1 MESRLRLGFRS
12 SASHIDDFSKR
23 GTHAMRVIDDEFEVK
38 LGRIGNRRAKRAA
51 GYLRRVRQEA
61 AKAGASARA
70 GSSFSG
76 GRIGRGRAHGAVL
89 AGRGRSQGQRRV
101 VVKARIV
108 RIKSGDTG
116 AVRAHLRYVQ
126 RDGVT
131 REGEPGELYDAS
143 NDRADGKTFTERS
156 AGDRHQFR
164 FIVAPED
171 SAELSDLKPFVRDL
185 MRQME
190 QDLGTRLDW
199 VAADHFNTGHPHTH
213 IVLRGKDGDG
223 NDLVIARDYI
233 AHGFRSR
240 AAELITR
247 ELGPE
252 TDIEVA
258 RKLQQEITAERL
270 TRLDRSI
277 LRDAPGG
284 ALELGALSGREPAW
298 QTARIGRLRT
308 LERMGLAEETEPGR
322 WRIDSELEPKLRRMG
337 ERGDIIKT
345 MHREMA
351 AAGIAPAAG
360 DYAIFDPERGDRR
373 LIGRV
378 VGEGFADELTERRY
392 VVIDGVDGRTH
403 YAELGA
409 LGVNDEPPVRNSIL
423 ELRPRVAEPRVIDR
437 TIAKISAVHDGIYG
451 ERLHREFDPQASGE
465 FVGAHVRR
473 LEAMR
478 REGMVSRLADG
489 SWSVGRDYLDRALRY
504 EKLQQSRNPVQVSV
518 LSWQR
523 LEDLPQALGAT
534 WLDRKLIG
542 KEPDELASIGFGA
555 EVETALR
562 ARRQWLI
569 EQGLAREEGD
579 QMHFA
584 RNVLETLET
593 RELTRT
599 AAEISART
607 GLEHVDAKTG
617 EKISGIY
624 RRMLTLNSGRFAL
637 IERSHEFVLVPWRP
651 VLERARGQLVTGQV
665 GGDGISWSVGI
676 KRGIGR

>member
-1 MESRLRLGFRS
+1 
-12 SASHIDDFSKR
+12 
-23 GTHAMRVIDDEFEVK
+23 MREIDDEFDVK
-38 LGRIGNRRAKRAA
+38 LGRIGNRRARRATS
-51 GYLRRVRQEA
+51 YLRRVRQEA
-61 AKAGASARA
+61 TKAGASARA
-70 GSSFSG
+70 GSSFTG
-76 GRIGRGRAHGAVL
+76 GRIGRGRAQGAVL
-89 AGRGRSQGQRRV
+89 AGRGRGQGQRRV
-101 VVKARIV
+101 VIKARIV

-131 REGEPGELYDAS
+131 REGERGELYDAS
-143 NDRADGKTFTERS
+143 NDRADAKNFTERS
-156 AGDRHQFR
+156 GGDRHQFR

-171 SAELSDLKPFVRDL
+171 SAELADLKPFVRDL
-185 MRQME
+185 MRQLE

-213 IVLRGKDGDG
+213 IVLRGKDDEG
-223 NDLVIARDYI
+223 NDLIIARDYI

-252 TDIEVA
+252 TEIEVA
-258 RKLQQEITAERL
+258 RKLQREITAERL
-270 TRLDRSI
+270 TRLDRSV

-284 ALELGALSGREPAW
+284 VLELGALSGREPAW

-308 LERMGLAEETEPGR
+308 LERMGLAEETKPGH
-322 WRIDSELEPKLRRMG
+322 WRIDLELEPKLRRMG

-351 AAGIAPAAG
+351 AAGVSRAAG
-360 DYAIFDPERGDRR
+360 DYAIFDPERGDRH
-373 LIGRV
+373 LVGRV

-403 YAELGA
+403 YAEIGA
-409 LGVNDEPPVRNSIL
+409 LGANGEPPVRNAIL
-423 ELRPRVAEPRVIDR
+423 ELRSRVPEPRAIDR
-437 TIAKISAVHDGIYG
+437 TIAEIAARHGGIYRD
-451 ERLHREFDPQASGE
+451 RLHREFDPQASSE
-465 FVGAHVRR
+465 FVGTHIRR

-489 SWSVGRDYLDRALRY
+489 GWSVGRDYLDRALRY
-504 EKLQQSRNPVQVSV
+504 EQLQQSRAPVRIAV
-518 LSWQR
+518 LSWQK

-534 WLDRKLIG
+534 WLDRKLVG
-542 KEPDELASIGFGA
+542 KEPDELASTGFGA

-569 EQGLAREEGD
+569 EQGLAREEGG
-579 QMHFA
+579 QMRFA
-584 RNVLETLET
+584 RNMLGTLEA

-599 AAEISART
+599 AADISARS
-607 GLEHVDAKTG
+607 GLAHVDAKAG
-617 EKISGIY
+617 DRIEGVY

-637 IERSHEFVLVPWRP
+637 IEQSREFVLVPWRP

-665 GGDGISWSVGI
+665 GGEGISWSIGI

>member
-1 MESRLRLGFRS
+1 
-12 SASHIDDFSKR
+12 
-23 GTHAMRVIDDEFEVK
+23 MREIDDEFEVK
-38 LGRIGNRRAKRAA
+38 FGRIGNRRGRRATS
-51 GYLRRVRQEA
+51 YLRRVRQEA
-61 AKAGASARA
+61 TKVGTGARA
-70 GSSFSG
+70 GSSFTGS
-76 GRIGRGRAHGAVL
+76 RIGRGGAQGTVL
-89 AGRGRSQGQRRV
+89 SGRRRSQGQRRV

-108 RIKSGDTG
+108 RIKSGDLG

-143 NDRADGKTFTERS
+143 SDRADGKSFTERS

-171 SAELSDLKPFVRDL
+171 SAELADLKPFVRDL

-213 IVLRGKDGDG
+213 IVLRGKDDQG

-240 AAELITR
+240 AAELVTR

-258 RKLQQEITAERL
+258 RKLQQEITAERF

-308 LERMGLAEETEPGR
+308 LERMGLVDETEPGR
-322 WRIDSELEPKLRRMG
+322 WRIDPDLEPKLRRMG

-351 AAGIAPAAG
+351 AAGVRRAAS
-360 DYAIFDPERGDRR
+360 DYAIFDPEGSAHR
-373 LIGRV
+373 LVGRV

-403 YAELGA
+403 YAEIGA
-409 LGVNDEPPVRNSIL
+409 LGANEEAPVRNMIL
-423 ELRPRVAEPRVIDR
+423 ELRSRVAEPRAMDR
-437 TIAKISAVHDGIYG
+437 TIASVAARHGGIYSD
-451 ERLHREFDPQASGE
+451 RLHREFDPQVSGE
-465 FVGAHVRR
+465 FVGSHVRR

-489 SWSVGRDYLDRALRY
+489 TWDVGKDYLDRALRY
-504 EKLQQSRNPVQVSV
+504 EKLQQRRNPVRTEV

-534 WLDRKLIG
+534 WLDRKLVG
-542 KEPDELASIGFGA
+542 KEPDELASAGFGA

-562 ARRQWLI
+562 TRRQWLI
-569 EQGLAREEGD
+569 EQGLAREQDG
-579 QMHFA
+579 QVRYA
-584 RNVLETLET
+584 RDLLRTLEG
-593 RELTRT
+593 RELSQT
-599 AAEISART
+599 AAEIAART
-607 GLEHVDAKTG
+607 GLDRVDVKAGDSLTG
-617 EKISGIY
+617 VY
-624 RRMLTLNSGRFAL
+624 RRMLTLNSGRYAL
-637 IERSHEFVLVPWRP
+637 IERSHDFALVPWRP
-651 VLERARGQLVTGQV
+651 VLERARGQLVTGSV
-665 GGDGISWSVGI
+665 GSEGISWSIGI

>member
-1 MESRLRLGFRS
+1 
-12 SASHIDDFSKR
+12 
-23 GTHAMRVIDDEFEVK
+23 MREIDDEFEAK
-38 LGRIGNRRAKRAA
+38 LGRIGNRRAGRAHS
-51 GYLRRVRQEA
+51 YLRRVRQEA

-70 GSSFSG
+70 SSSFTG
-76 GRIGRGRAHGAVL
+76 GRIGRGRAQGAVL

-101 VVKARIV
+101 VIKARIV
-108 RIKSGDTG
+108 RIKSGDLG

-143 NDRADGKTFTERS
+143 NDRADGKDFTERS

-171 SAELSDLKPFVRDL
+171 SVELADLKPFVRDL
-185 MRQME
+185 MQQME
-190 QDLGTRLDW
+190 QDLGTKLDW

-213 IVLRGKDGDG
+213 IVLRGKDDQE

-240 AAELITR
+240 AAELMTR
-247 ELGPE
+247 ELGRE
-252 TDIEVA
+252 TEIEVA

-270 TRLDRSI
+270 TRLDRNI
-277 LRDAPGG
+277 LRDAAGG
-284 ALELGALSGREPAW
+284 VLELGALSAREPVW

-322 WRIDSELEPKLRRMG
+322 WQIDPELEPRLRRMG

-351 AAGIAPAAG
+351 AAGVTRAPG
-360 DYAIFDPERGDRR
+360 DYAIFDPQGSAHR
-373 LIGRV
+373 LVGRV

-403 YAELGA
+403 YAEIGA
-409 LGVNDEPPVRNSIL
+409 LRPNEEAPVRNTIL
-423 ELRPRVAEPRVIDR
+423 ELRSRVPEPRAIDR
-437 TIAKISAVHDGIYG
+437 TIASVAAGNGGIYS
-451 ERLHREFDPQASGE
+451 ERAHRQFDPQASGE
-465 FVGAHVRR
+465 YVGSHVRR

-478 REGMVSRLADG
+478 REGVVGRLADG
-489 SWSVGRDYLDRALRY
+489 SWSVGRDYLDRVLQY
-504 EKLQQSRNPVQVSV
+504 EKLQQTRNPVRVTV

-523 LEDLPQALGAT
+523 LEVLPQALGTT
-534 WLDRKLIG
+534 WLDRTLVG
-542 KEPDELASIGFGA
+542 MEPDGLASTGFGA

-562 ARRQWLI
+562 TRRQWLI
-569 EQGLAREEGD
+569 EQGLAREEAG
-579 QMHFA
+579 QMRFA
-584 RNVLETLET
+584 RNMLETLEA
-593 RELTRT
+593 RELART
-599 AAEISART
+599 AADISART
-607 GLEHVDAKTG
+607 GLAHVDVKAG
-617 EKISGIY
+617 DKIEGVY

-637 IERSHEFVLVPWRP
+637 IERSQEFALVPWRP
-651 VLERARGQLVTGQV
+651 VLERARGQLVTGHV
-665 GGDGISWSVGI
+665 GGEGISWSIGI

>member
-1 MESRLRLGFRS
+1 
-12 SASHIDDFSKR
+12 
-23 GTHAMRVIDDEFEVK
+23 MREIDDEFEVE
-38 LGRIGNRRAKRAA
+38 LGRIGNRRPTKAA

-61 AKAGASARA
+61 AKAGAGARA
-70 GSSFSG
+70 GSSFTG
-76 GRIGRGRAHGAVL
+76 GRIGRGRAQGAVL
-89 AGRGRSQGQRRV
+89 TGRGRSQGQRRV
-101 VVKARIV
+101 VIKARIV
-108 RIKSGDTG
+108 RIKSADLG

-131 REGEPGELYDAS
+131 RDGEPGELYDAS
-143 NDRADGKTFTERS
+143 NDRADGKDFAERS
-156 AGDRHQFR
+156 TGDRHQFR

-171 SAELSDLKPFVRDL
+171 SAELADLKPFVRDL

-213 IVLRGKDGDG
+213 IVLRGQDDAGG
-223 NDLVIARDYI
+223 DLVIARDYI
-233 AHGFRSR
+233 ANGFRSR

-252 TDIEVA
+252 TEIEVA

-277 LRDAPGG
+277 LRDSSDG
-284 ALELGALSGREPAW
+284 ALEVRVPSGREPAW

-308 LERMGLAEETEPGR
+308 LERMGLAEESEPGR
-322 WRIDSELEPKLRRMG
+322 WRIDPKLEPKLRRMG

-351 AAGIAPAAG
+351 AAGISKAAG
-360 DYAIFDPERGDRR
+360 DYTIFDPEGHVRR
-373 LIGRV
+373 LVGRV

-392 VVIDGVDGRTH
+392 VVIDGMDGRTH
-403 YAELGA
+403 YAEIGA
-409 LGVNDEPPVRNSIL
+409 LGANDEPAVRNTIL
-423 ELRPRVAEPRVIDR
+423 ELRSRVAEPRAIDR
-437 TIAKISAVHDGIYG
+437 TIAEIGARHGGSYSD
-451 ERLHREFDPQASGE
+451 RLHREFDPQASGE
-465 FVGAHVRR
+465 FVGSHVRR

-489 SWSVGRDYLDRALRY
+489 NWDVGKDYLDRALRY
-504 EKLQQSRNPVQVSV
+504 EELQRSRNPVRVAV

-534 WLDRKLIG
+534 WLDRKLLG
-542 KEPDELASIGFGA
+542 KESQELAATGFGA
-555 EVETALR
+555 DVETALR

-569 EQGLAREEGD
+569 EQGLAREEGG
-579 QMHFA
+579 QVRFA
-584 RNVLETLET
+584 RNMIETLEA
-593 RELTRT
+593 RELART
-599 AAEISART
+599 AVEISART
-607 GLEHVDAKTG
+607 GLEHVDAKAG
-617 EKISGIY
+617 EQVSGIY

-637 IERSHEFVLVPWRP
+637 IERSHDFALVPWRP
-651 VLERARGQLVTGQV
+651 VLERARGQLVTGSV
-665 GGDGISWSVGI
+665 GGEGISWSIGI
-676 KRGIGR
+676 KRGLGR

>member
-1 MESRLRLGFRS
+1 
-12 SASHIDDFSKR
+12 
-23 GTHAMRVIDDEFEVK
+23 MREVDDEFEVK
-38 LGRIGNRRAKRAA
+38 LGRIGNRKAKRADS
-51 GYLRRVRQEA
+51 YLRRVRQEA
-61 AKAGASARA
+61 SKAGASARA
-70 GSSFSG
+70 GTSFTG
-76 GRIGRGRAHGAVL
+76 GRIGRGHAQGAVL
-89 AGRGRSQGQRRV
+89 AGRGQSQGQRRV

-108 RIKSGDTG
+108 RIKSGDLS
-116 AVRAHLRYVQ
+116 AMRAHLRYVQ

-131 REGEPGELYDAS
+131 REDEPGELYDAS
-143 NDRADGKTFTERS
+143 NDRADSKAFTERS
-156 AGDRHQFR
+156 TGDRHQFR

-171 SAELSDLKPFVRDL
+171 SAELADLKPFVRDL

-233 AHGFRSR
+233 AHGFRAR

-252 TDIEVA
+252 TEIEVA

-277 LRDAPGG
+277 LRDAQGG
-284 ALELGALSGREPAW
+284 VLELGALSGREPFW

-308 LERMGLAEETEPGR
+308 LERMGLAEENEPGR
-322 WRIDSELEPKLRRMG
+322 WRIDAELEPKLRRMG

-351 AAGIAPAAG
+351 AAGIARAAG
-360 DYAIFDPERGDRR
+360 DYTIFDPERGVHS
-373 LIGRV
+373 LVGRV

-403 YAELGA
+403 YAELGT
-409 LGVNDEPPVRNSIL
+409 LGANEEPPVRNTIL
-423 ELRPRVAEPRVIDR
+423 ELRSRVAEPRATDR
-437 TIAKISAVHDGIYG
+437 TIAEIANMHDGIYSD
-451 ERLHREFDPQASGE
+451 RLHREFDPKASGE
-465 FVGAHVRR
+465 YVGSHVRR

-478 REGMVSRLADG
+478 RQGLVSRLADG

-504 EKLQQSRNPVQVSV
+504 EKLQQSRSPVRVAV

-534 WLDRKLIG
+534 WLDRKLVG
-542 KEPDELASIGFGA
+542 KEPAELASTGFGA

-569 EQGLAREEGD
+569 EQGLAREEGG
-579 QMHFA
+579 QVRFA
-584 RNVLETLET
+584 RNMLKTLET
-593 RELTRT
+593 RELART

-607 GLEHVDAKTG
+607 GLERLDAKAG
-617 EKISGIY
+617 DKIDGVY

-665 GGDGISWSVGI
+665 GGEGISWSIGM

>member
-1 MESRLRLGFRS
+1 M
-12 SASHIDDFSKR
+12 
-23 GTHAMRVIDDEFEVK
+23 HAMREIDDEFEVK
-38 LGRIGNRRAKRAA
+38 LGRIGNRRARKSIS
-51 GYLRRVRQEA
+51 YLRRVRQEI
-61 AKAGASARA
+61 AKAGAGARTA
-70 GSSFSG
+70 SSFSG
-76 GRIGRGRAHGAVL
+76 GRIGRGHAQGAIL
-89 AGRGRSQGQRRV
+89 AGRRRSHGQRRV
-101 VVKARIV
+101 VIKARIV
-108 RIKSGDTG
+108 RIKSGDLG

-131 REGEPGELYDAS
+131 RRGEPGELYDAS
-143 NDRADGKTFTERS
+143 NDRADGKSFAERS

-171 SAELSDLKPFVRDL
+171 GAELSDLKPFVRDL

-199 VAADHFNTGHPHTH
+199 AAADHFNTGHPHTH
-213 IVLRGKDGDG
+213 VVLRGKDGDG

-252 TDIEVA
+252 TEIEVA
-258 RKLQQEITAERL
+258 RKLSQEITAERL
-270 TRLDRSI
+270 TRLDRGI
-277 LRDAPGG
+277 LRDASGG

-308 LERMGLAEETEPGR
+308 LERMGLADETEPGR
-322 WRIDSELEPKLRRMG
+322 WRIDPELEPKLRRMG

-351 AAGIAPAAG
+351 AAGISRAAG
-360 DYAIFDPERGDRR
+360 DYAIFDPERGDCR
-373 LIGRV
+373 LVGRV

-403 YAELGA
+403 YAEVGA
-409 LGVNDEPPVRNSIL
+409 LGANEEAPVRNTIL
-423 ELRPRVAEPRVIDR
+423 ELRPRVAEPRAIDR
-437 TIAKISAVHDGIYG
+437 TIAEIAARQGGIYSD
-451 ERLHREFDPQASGE
+451 RLHREFDPQASGE
-465 FVGAHVRR
+465 FLGTHVRR

-478 REGMVSRLADG
+478 REGMVTRLADG
-489 SWSVGRDYLDRALRY
+489 SWSVGQDYLDHARRY
-504 EKLQQSRNPVQVSV
+504 EKLQQSRNPVRVAV

-534 WLDRKLIG
+534 WLDRKLVG
-542 KEPDELASIGFGA
+542 KAPDELASAGFGA
-555 EVETALR
+555 EVAAALR

-569 EQGLAREEGD
+569 EQGLAREEGS
-579 QMHFA
+579 QVRFA
-584 RNVLETLET
+584 RNMLETLEA
-593 RELTRT
+593 RELVRT
-599 AAEISART
+599 AADISART
-607 GLEHVDAKTG
+607 GLEHVGVKAGD
-617 EKISGIY
+617 KIEGVY

-665 GGDGISWSVGI
+665 GGEGISWSIGI

>member
-1 MESRLRLGFRS
+1 
-12 SASHIDDFSKR
+12 
-23 GTHAMRVIDDEFEVK
+23 MREIDDEFDVK
-38 LGRIGNRRAKRAA
+38 LGRIGNRRPARATS
-51 GYLRRVRQEA
+51 YLRRVRQEA
-61 AKAGASARA
+61 AKAGVGARA

-76 GRIGRGRAHGAVL
+76 SRIGRGHAQGAVL
-89 AGRGRSQGQRRV
+89 AGRGRSQGRRRV

-108 RIKSGDTG
+108 RIKSGDAG

-131 REGEPGELYDAS
+131 REGEPGELYDAR
-143 NDRADGKTFTERS
+143 NDRADGKAFTERS
-156 AGDRHQFR
+156 TGDRHHFR

-171 SAELSDLKPFVRDL
+171 SAELADLKPFVRDL

-213 IVLRGKDGDG
+213 IVLRGKDGEG

-233 AHGFRSR
+233 AHGFRAR
-240 AAELITR
+240 AAELVTR

-252 TDIEVA
+252 TEIEVA
-258 RKLQQEITAERL
+258 RKLQQEITGERL

-277 LRDAPGG
+277 LRDAPSGV
-284 ALELGALSGREPAW
+284 LELGALSGREPAW

-308 LERMGLAEETEPGR
+308 LERMGLAEESEPGR
-322 WRIDSELEPKLRRMG
+322 WRIDADLEPKLRRMG

-351 AAGIAPAAG
+351 ATGIARAAG
-360 DYAIFDPERGDRR
+360 DYTIFDPERGVHR
-373 LIGRV
+373 LVGRV

-409 LGVNDEPPVRNSIL
+409 LGANEEPPVRNTIL
-423 ELRPRVAEPRVIDR
+423 ELRSRVAEPRATDR
-437 TIAKISAVHDGIYG
+437 TIAEIADMHDGIYG
-451 ERLHREFDPQASGE
+451 ERLHRAFDPHASGE

-478 REGMVSRLADG
+478 REGVVSRLADDN
-489 SWSVGRDYLDRALRY
+489 WSVGRDYLDRALRY
-504 EKLQQSRNPVQVSV
+504 EKLQHSRNPVRVAM

-534 WLDRKLIG
+534 WLDRKLVG
-542 KEPDELASIGFGA
+542 KEPDELASTGFGA

-569 EQGLAREEGD
+569 EQGLAREEGG
-579 QMHFA
+579 QVRFA
-584 RNVLETLET
+584 RNMLETLEA
-593 RELTRT
+593 RELART
-599 AAEISART
+599 AADISART
-607 GLEHVDAKTG
+607 GLEHLDAKAG
-617 EKISGIY
+617 DKIDGVY

-637 IERSHEFVLVPWRP
+637 IERSHQFVLVPWRS

-665 GGDGISWSVGI
+665 GGEGISWSIGI
-676 KRGIGR
+676 RRGMGR

>member
-1 MESRLRLGFRS
+1 
-12 SASHIDDFSKR
+12 
-23 GTHAMRVIDDEFEVK
+23 MREIDDEFEVK
-38 LGRIGNRRAKRAA
+38 LGRIGNRRARRTIS
-51 GYLRRVRQEA
+51 YLRRVRQEA
-61 AKAGASARA
+61 SKAGASARA
-70 GSSFSG
+70 SSSFTG
-76 GRIGRGRAHGAVL
+76 GRIGRGHAQGAVL
-89 AGRGRSQGQRRV
+89 AGRGRSHGQRRV

-143 NDRADGKTFTERS
+143 NDRADGKSFTERS

-171 SAELSDLKPFVRDL
+171 SAELADLKPFVRDL

-190 QDLGTRLDW
+190 QDLGTKLDW

-213 IVLRGKDGDG
+213 IVLRGTDDEG

-252 TDIEVA
+252 TEIEVA

-277 LRDAPGG
+277 LRDAGDG
-284 ALELGALSGREPAW
+284 VLELGALSGRGPAW
-298 QTARIGRLRT
+298 QTARTGRLRT
-308 LERMGLAEETEPGR
+308 LERMGLAEEAEPGR
-322 WRIDSELEPKLRRMG
+322 WRIDPELEPKLRRMG

-351 AAGIAPAAG
+351 AAGVTRAAS
-360 DYAIFDPERGDRR
+360 DYVIFDPEGSAHR
-373 LIGRV
+373 LVGRV

-403 YAELGA
+403 YAELGTLRA
-409 LGVNDEPPVRNSIL
+409 NEEAPVRNTIL
-423 ELRPRVAEPRVIDR
+423 ELRSRVAEPRAIDR
-437 TIAKISAVHDGIYG
+437 TIAGVAAHNGGIYSD
-451 ERLHREFDPQASGE
+451 RLHREFDPQASGE
-465 FVGAHVRR
+465 YVGSHVRR

-478 REGMVSRLADG
+478 REGLVSRLADG
-489 SWSVGRDYLDRALRY
+489 SWSVGRDYLDRALEY
-504 EKLQQSRNPVQVSV
+504 EKLQQTRNPVRAAV

-534 WLDRKLIG
+534 WLDRKLVG
-542 KEPDELASIGFGA
+542 KEPDEFASTGFGA

-562 ARRQWLI
+562 TRRQWLI
-569 EQGLAREEGD
+569 EQGLAREEGSR
-579 QMHFA
+579 MRFA
-584 RNVLETLET
+584 RNMFETLEA
-593 RELTRT
+593 RELART

-607 GLEHVDAKTG
+607 GLEHVDVKAG
-617 EKISGIY
+617 DKIEGVY
-624 RRMLTLNSGRFAL
+624 RRTLTLNSGRFAL

-651 VLERARGQLVTGQV
+651 VLERARGQMVTGQV
-665 GGDGISWSVGI
+665 GGEGISWSIGI
-676 KRGIGR
+676 KRGLGL

>member
-1 MESRLRLGFRS
+1 
-12 SASHIDDFSKR
+12 
-23 GTHAMRVIDDEFEVK
+23 MREIDDEFEVK
-38 LGRIGNRRAKRAA
+38 LGRIGNRRARRATS
-51 GYLRRVRQEA
+51 YLRRVRKEA
-61 AKAGASARA
+61 TKAGSSVQT

-76 GRIGRGRAHGAVL
+76 GRIGRGHAQGAVL

-108 RIKSGDTG
+108 RIKSGDLG

-131 REGEPGELYDAS
+131 REGEPGELYDAGT
-143 NDRADGKTFTERS
+143 DRADGKSFTERS

-171 SAELSDLKPFVRDL
+171 SAELADLKPFVRDL

-190 QDLGTRLDW
+190 QDLGTKLDW

-213 IVLRGKDGDG
+213 IVLRGKDEQG

-240 AAELITR
+240 AADLITR

-252 TDIEVA
+252 TEIEVA

-277 LRDAPGG
+277 LRAASSGT
-284 ALELGALSGREPAW
+284 LELEALSGREPSW

-308 LERMGLAEETEPGR
+308 LERMGLAEEAEPGR
-322 WRIDSELEPKLRRMG
+322 WRIDPELEPKLRRMG

-351 AAGIAPAAG
+351 AAGVRRAAS
-360 DYAIFDPERGDRR
+360 DYAIFDPEGSAHR
-373 LIGRV
+373 LVGR

-392 VVIDGVDGRTH
+392 VVIDGLDGRTH
-403 YAELGA
+403 YAEIGSLRA
-409 LGVNDEPPVRNSIL
+409 NEEAPVRNTIL
-423 ELRPRVAEPRVIDR
+423 ELRLRVAEPRAIDR
-437 TIAKISAVHDGIYG
+437 TIASVAARHGGIYSD
-451 ERLHREFDPQASGE
+451 RLYREFDPQASVE
-465 FVGAHVRR
+465 YVGSHVRR

-478 REGMVSRLADG
+478 REGLVSRLADG
-489 SWSVGRDYLDRALRY
+489 SWNVGRDHLDRALEY
-504 EKLQQSRNPVQVSV
+504 EKLQQTRNPVRAVV

-534 WLDRKLIG
+534 WLDRKLVG
-542 KEPDELASIGFGA
+542 KEPDELASTGFGA

-562 ARRQWLI
+562 TRRQWLI
-569 EQGLAREEGD
+569 EQGLAREEGGH
-579 QMHFA
+579 MRFA
-584 RNVLETLET
+584 RNMLETLEA
-593 RELTRT
+593 RELART
-599 AAEISART
+599 AADISART
-607 GLEHVDAKTG
+607 GLEHVDVKAG
-617 EKISGIY
+617 DKIGGVY

-637 IERSHEFVLVPWRP
+637 IERSHEFALVPWRP
-651 VLERARGQLVTGQV
+651 VLERARGQLVTGQA
-665 GGDGISWSVGI
+665 GGEGISWSIGI
-676 KRGIGR
+676 KRGLGL